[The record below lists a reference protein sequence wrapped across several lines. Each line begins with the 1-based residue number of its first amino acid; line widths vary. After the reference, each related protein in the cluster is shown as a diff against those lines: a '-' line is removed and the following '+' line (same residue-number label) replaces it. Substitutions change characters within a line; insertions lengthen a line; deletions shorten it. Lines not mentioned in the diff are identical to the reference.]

1 MARLVLL
8 DRDGTINVDR
18 ADSVKTPG
26 ELILIPGAA
35 AAIARLNEAGVRV
48 AVVTNQSI
56 VGRGVIGQD
65 MLDRIHLEMRE
76 RLAREA
82 GARLDAVFECVD
94 PPDRAGERR
103 KPNPGMLREALRRFG
118 ASAAETPMIGDDL
131 RDLQAA
137 KAAGCPRVL
146 VRTGKGA
153 ATQAAGVPADLLPVA
168 VHADLAAAVAAYL
181 GGAGG

>member
-1 MARLVLL
+1 MVRLVLL

-18 ADSVKTPG
+18 PESVRTPA
-26 ELILIPGAA
+26 ELALIPGAA
-35 AAIARLNEAGVRV
+35 AAIARLNGAGVVV

-56 VGRGVIGQD
+56 VGRGVVAQD
-65 MLDRIHLEMRE
+65 MLDRIHEELRD

-82 GARLDAVFECVD
+82 GARLDALYVCVD

-118 ASAAETPMIGDDL
+118 AEASETPMIGDDL

-137 KAAGCPRVL
+137 KAAGCPRFL

-153 ATQAAGVPADLLPVA
+153 ATQAAGVPAELLPVA

-181 GGAGG
+181 GDG